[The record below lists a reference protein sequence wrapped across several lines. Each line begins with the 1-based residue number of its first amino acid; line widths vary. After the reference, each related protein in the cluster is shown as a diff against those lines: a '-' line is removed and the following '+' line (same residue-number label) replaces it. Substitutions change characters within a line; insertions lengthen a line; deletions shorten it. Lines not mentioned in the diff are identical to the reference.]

1 MRYHNLHETIEDF
14 FRRHCAAPCSVC
26 VAVSGGGDSV
36 ALLHLLCELRGR
48 LSITRIGVAHVNHN
62 IRPGASGK
70 DAAFVRRLARGA
82 GAAFHLAVLDK
93 KDVPAAGKEEW
104 ARNKR
109 YAFFNAVRRTSG
121 YDYVA
126 TAHTADDQAET
137 VLLRLMRGSGLTGL
151 CGIAPIRED
160 GVIRPLL
167 HAGRASLRNWLSRRK
182 LPFQEDSTNAD
193 ISYARNWV
201 RHAVL
206 PLLEQNEPGA
216 TAHIAA
222 LAASAQSI
230 SAIVRPIINKWI
242 DDNVVSTDS
251 GGFLVKKEGMRA
263 EAVAAE
269 AIVSLLREKSI
280 GFDRLHIDRIVRN
293 RGRRSGEFLLP
304 GGARYS
310 WNRETVEFSFGRR
323 TKAENKF
330 RTRLRV
336 PGVTLCKER
345 KCRFEALRFRRRK
358 VWQADFSDPAT
369 AFFDAG
375 KCRAP
380 FEFRPVKKGDRFWP
394 FGAKGYVDC
403 NMFLKKQRV
412 PRGER
417 ARTGVVAAKDGEILW
432 VVGLRTGHTCRITP
446 ETRSVLKI
454 SYKAIA

>member
-1 MRYHNLHETIEDF
+1 MRYHNLDETIEDF
-14 FRRHCAAPCSVC
+14 FSRHCTAPCSVC

-48 LSITRIGVAHVNHN
+48 LSIARIGVAHVNHN

-70 DAAFVRRLARGA
+70 DAAFVRRLARDA
-82 GAAFHLAVLDK
+82 GAAFHLTVLDK

-104 ARNKR
+104 ARNER
-109 YAFFNAVRRTSG
+109 YAFFNAVRRANG

-151 CGIAPIRED
+151 CGIAPKRED

-167 HAGRASLRNWLSRRK
+167 HTGRASLRNWLSRRK
-182 LPFQEDSTNAD
+182 FSFQEDSTNAD

-222 LAASAQSI
+222 LAANAQGI

-242 DDNVVSTDS
+242 DDNVVSADM
-251 GGFLVKKEGMRA
+251 GGFSVKKDGLRA

-269 AIVSLLREKSI
+269 AMASLLREKRA
-280 GFDRLHIDRIVRN
+280 GFDRLHIDEIIRN
-293 RGRRSGEFLLP
+293 RGRHSGEFLLP
-304 GGARYS
+304 GGARYL
-310 WNRETVEFSFGRR
+310 WNRETVEFSFGLRPR
-323 TKAENKF
+323 VENTF

-336 PGVTLCKER
+336 PGVTVCKER
-345 KCRFEALRFRRRK
+345 KCRFEALRFQGRK
-358 VWQADFSDPAT
+358 VRQAEFSDPAT
-369 AFFDAG
+369 AFLDAG
-375 KCRAP
+375 KCRGP
-380 FEFRPVKKGDRFWP
+380 LEFRPVRKGDRFWP
-394 FGAKGYVDC
+394 YGAKGYVDC
-403 NMFLKKQRV
+403 NIFLKKQRV

-417 ARTGVVAAKDGEILW
+417 AKTGVVASKDGEILW
-432 VVGLRTGHTCRITP
+432 VMGLRTSHACRITP